1 MKFTAYLCPAKR
13 GTPVRSAHRAP
24 HPVSLAA
31 FTLVEVL
38 VSLAV
43 LAVLLTIIA
52 QVLGQVQRVW
62 SSANSKVAQF
72 REARRAMDRIQNN
85 LAQATMNTYLQ
96 YYYVG
101 GAHPFLAPSSTQQ
114 AAPTGYVRFSE
125 LQFVS
130 GQADRLVG
138 GSASQHPGHAI
149 FFQAPLGGT
158 ITEGGAY
165 VNVPT
170 ALTACGYYLEF
181 GTDQNIRPPFLSQT
195 GVAERL
201 RFRLFEYRPS
211 ILANLIYKE
220 VDDVTNPGV
229 PNRDWYGVEGTEDGV
244 DIRRPVAENIIYM
257 VFSPKRPVHDSASG
271 NPRDIAPQYAY
282 DSSGNGVQ
290 AGQAPQDF
298 QIPPL
303 VEVTLVALDEDSA
316 RRFVEDSGGTPS
328 LSGSLFTNASDASFR
343 DDIEQLE
350 NQLNQRK
357 LNYRIFNATVPIRNS
372 KWGL

>member
-1 MKFTAYLCPAKR
+1 MNFTAYLCSAKR
-13 GTPVRSAHRAP
+13 GTRIRSAFRVP
-24 HPVSLAA
+24 RAA
-31 FTLVEVL
+31 FTLVELL

-43 LAVLLTIIA
+43 LAVLLAIIA

-62 SSANSKVAQF
+62 SSANTKVAQF

-85 LAQATMNTYLQ
+85 LAQAAMNTYLQ
-96 YYYVG
+96 YYYTG
-101 GAHPFLAPSSTQQ
+101 GTNPFLAPSATQK
-114 AAPTGYVRFSE
+114 AAPAGYVRFSE
-125 LQFVS
+125 LQFVC
-130 GQADRLVG
+130 GQASSLVG

-170 ALTACGYYLEF
+170 ALAACGYYLEF
-181 GTDQNIRPPFLSQT
+181 GTDQDIRPSFLSQT
-195 GVAERL
+195 GVPERR

-220 VDDVTNPGV
+220 VDDVANPGV
-229 PNRDWYGVEGTEDGV
+229 PDPDWYRLNGAQDGIE
-244 DIRRPVAENIIYM
+244 IRRPVAENIIYL
-257 VFSPKRPVHDSASG
+257 VFSPKRPVHDNATG
-271 NPRDIAPQYAY
+271 DPRDIAPRYAY

-290 AGQAPQDF
+290 AAQSPQDF
-298 QIPPL
+298 QMPPL

-316 RRFVEDSGGTPS
+316 RRFVEESGGNPG
-328 LSGSLFTNASDASFR
+328 LPDNLFSNASDTSYR
-343 DDIEQLE
+343 NDVEQLE
-350 NQLNQRK
+350 NLLNQRK